1 VIKST
6 VFVSGY
12 RKRLEFKTMKSSL
25 STRRRF
31 LAASA
36 IVGSTPFGQ
45 VFAQTSNAWPQKVIK
60 IIVPNPPGGT
70 ADLLPRLLT
79 EQLSAKLGQPV
90 IIENKIGAAGN
101 IAAEFLFN
109 AEPDGYIFMAAP
121 PPPLSINVSLYPKLN
136 YDPTKFVPITVLGTV
151 PNALLVHPS
160 IPAQTV
166 AEFIAYV
173 KANPDKISYASQGNG
188 STAHLTAE
196 LFKMKTGIRLLH
208 VPYKGDAPAMSDLL
222 GGHVNCMFGNVA
234 AAAAH
239 LRTGKL
245 KVLAV
250 TSPKRVDNMPEIPTM
265 QESIPGLVSV
275 TWFAMVAPPRTPSA
289 ISARLSSVVAEVLRN
304 PDIAKRYAEVGATPV
319 GNSQDAMAAWMKED
333 TERWR
338 AVIKAGAIT
347 VD

>member
-1 VIKST
+1 
-6 VFVSGY
+6 
-12 RKRLEFKTMKSSL
+12 MKSSL
-25 STRRRF
+25 LNRRRF

-36 IVGSTPFGQ
+36 IVGSTPLSQ
-45 VFAQTSNAWPQKVIK
+45 AFAQSSNPWPQKVIK

-109 AEPDGYIFMAAP
+109 AEPDGYTLMAAP

-136 YDPTKFVPITVLGTV
+136 YDPAKFVPITVLGTV
-151 PNALLVHPS
+151 PNALLVHPAMPVQS
-160 IPAQTV
+160 V
-166 AEFIAYV
+166 AEFIAYA
-173 KANPDKISYASQGNG
+173 KANPDKVSYASQGNG

-196 LFKMKTGIRLLH
+196 LFKMKTGTRLLH

-250 TSPKRVDNMPEIPTM
+250 TSPKRIESMPDIPTM
-265 QESIPGLVSV
+265 QESLPGVVAV
-275 TWFAMVAPPRTPSA
+275 TWFAMVAPPKTPTA
-289 ISARLSSVVAEVLRN
+289 ISARLSSVVAEVLRSS
-304 PDIAKRYAEVGATPV
+304 DIVKKYAEVGVTPV

>member
-1 VIKST
+1 
-6 VFVSGY
+6 
-12 RKRLEFKTMKSSL
+12 MKKIPL
-25 STRRRF
+25 NRRRV
-31 LAASA
+31 LTASVALSAAP
-36 IVGSTPFGQ
+36 ITK
-45 VFAQTSNAWPQKVIK
+45 VFAQNSGTWPQKVMK

-90 IIENKIGAAGN
+90 IIENKVGAAGN

-109 AEPDGYIFMAAP
+109 AEPDGYTLMAAP
-121 PPPLSINVSLYPKLN
+121 PPSLSINVSLYPKLN
-136 YDPTKFVPITVLGTV
+136 YDPSKFVPITVLGTV

-160 IPAQTV
+160 IPAQNV
-166 AEFIAYV
+166 AEFIAYA
-173 KANPDKISYASQGNG
+173 KANPDKVSYASQGNG

-196 LFKMKTGIRLLH
+196 LFKMKTGTRLLH

-234 AAAAH
+234 AATAH

-250 TSPKRVDNMPEIPTM
+250 TSPKRLENMPDIPTM
-265 QESIPGLVSV
+265 QESLPGVVAV
-275 TWFAMVAPPRTPSA
+275 TWFAMVAPPRTPIA
-289 ISARLSSVVAEVLRN
+289 ISAKLTAAVTEVLRN
-304 PDIAKRYAEVGATPV
+304 PDIVKRYSEVGATPV

>member
-1 VIKST
+1 M
-6 VFVSGY
+6 
-12 RKRLEFKTMKSSL
+12 KTIQSN
-25 STRRRF
+25 RRRL

-36 IVGSTPFGQ
+36 ALGAAPLSK
-45 VFAQTSNAWPQKVIK
+45 VFAQTSGAWPQRVVK

-90 IIENKIGAAGN
+90 IIENKVGAAGN

-109 AEPDGYIFMAAP
+109 AEPDGYTLMAAP
-121 PPPLSINVSLYPKLN
+121 PPSLSINVSLYPKLN
-136 YDPTKFVPITVLGTV
+136 YDPAKFVPITVLGTV

-160 IPAQTV
+160 IPAQNV
-166 AEFIAYV
+166 AEFIAYA
-173 KANPDKISYASQGNG
+173 KANPDKVSYASQGNG

-196 LFKMKTGIRLLH
+196 LFKMKTGTRLLH

-250 TSPKRVDNMPEIPTM
+250 TSPRRLENMPDIPTM
-265 QESIPGLVSV
+265 QESLPGVVAV
-275 TWFAMVAPPRTPSA
+275 TWFAMVAPPRTPAA
-289 ISARLSSVVAEVLRN
+289 ISAKLSATVSEVLRN
-304 PDIAKRYAEVGATPV
+304 PEIMRRYSEVGATPV

>member
-1 VIKST
+1 M
-6 VFVSGY
+6 
-12 RKRLEFKTMKSSL
+12 KTIQSN
-25 STRRRF
+25 RRRL

-36 IVGSTPFGQ
+36 ALGAAPLSK
-45 VFAQTSNAWPQKVIK
+45 VFAQTSGAWPQRVVK

-90 IIENKIGAAGN
+90 IIENKVGAAGN

-109 AEPDGYIFMAAP
+109 AEPDGYTLMAAP
-121 PPPLSINVSLYPKLN
+121 PPSLSINVSLYPKLN
-136 YDPTKFVPITVLGTV
+136 YDPSKFVPITVLGTV

-160 IPAQTV
+160 IPAQNV
-166 AEFIAYV
+166 AEFIAYA
-173 KANPDKISYASQGNG
+173 KANPDKVSYASQGNG

-196 LFKMKTGIRLLH
+196 LFKMKTGTRLLH

-250 TSPKRVDNMPEIPTM
+250 TSPRRLENMPDIPTM
-265 QESIPGLVSV
+265 QESLPGVVAV
-275 TWFAMVAPPRTPSA
+275 TWFAMVAPPRTPAA
-289 ISARLSSVVAEVLRN
+289 ISAKLSATVSEVLRN
-304 PDIAKRYAEVGATPV
+304 PEIMRRYSEVGATPV

>member
-1 VIKST
+1 
-6 VFVSGY
+6 
-12 RKRLEFKTMKSSL
+12 MKIIQL
-25 STRRRF
+25 NRRRL

-36 IVGSTPFGQ
+36 ALSATPITK
-45 VFAQTSNAWPQKVIK
+45 VFAQNSGTWPQKVVK

-90 IIENKIGAAGN
+90 IIENKVGAAGN

-109 AEPDGYIFMAAP
+109 AEPDGYTLMAAP
-121 PPPLSINVSLYPKLN
+121 PPSLSINVSLYPKLN
-136 YDPTKFVPITVLGTV
+136 YDPSKFVPITVLGTV

-160 IPAQTV
+160 IPAQNV
-166 AEFIAYV
+166 AEFIAYA
-173 KANPDKISYASQGNG
+173 KANPDKVSYASQGNG

-196 LFKMKTGIRLLH
+196 LFKMKTGTRLLH

-250 TSPKRVDNMPEIPTM
+250 TSPKR
-265 QESIPGLVSV
+265 
-275 TWFAMVAPPRTPSA
+275 
-289 ISARLSSVVAEVLRN
+289 LRWWLHHEHLQ
-304 PDIAKRYAEVGATPV
+304 RFQQ
-319 GNSQDAMAAWMKED
+319 S
-333 TERWR
+333 
-338 AVIKAGAIT
+338 
-347 VD
+347 

>member
-1 VIKST
+1 
-6 VFVSGY
+6 
-12 RKRLEFKTMKSSL
+12 MKSIQSN
-25 STRRRF
+25 RRRL

-36 IVGSTPFGQ
+36 ALSVAPINSIYG
-45 VFAQTSNAWPQKVIK
+45 QTSSNWPQKVIK

-79 EQLSAKLGQPV
+79 EQLSARLGQPV
-90 IIENKIGAAGN
+90 IIENKVGAAGN

-109 AEPDGYIFMAAP
+109 AEPDGYTLMAAP
-121 PPPLSINVSLYPKLN
+121 PPSLSINVSLYPKLN
-136 YDPTKFVPITVLGTV
+136 YDPAKFVPITVLGTV
-151 PNALLVHPS
+151 PNALLVHPFL
-160 IPAQTV
+160 PAQNVT
-166 AEFIAYV
+166 EFIAYA
-173 KANPDKISYASQGNG
+173 KANPDKVSYASQGNG

-196 LFKMKTGIRLLH
+196 LFKMKTGVRLLH

-234 AAAAH
+234 AASAH

-250 TSPKRVDNMPEIPTM
+250 TSPKRLDSMPDIPTM
-265 QESIPGLVSV
+265 QELLPGVVAV
-275 TWFAMVAPPRTPSA
+275 TWFAMVAPPRTPTI
-289 ISARLSSVVAEVLRN
+289 ISAKLSATVSEILRN
-304 PDIAKRYAEVGATPV
+304 PDIVKRYSEVGATTV

-338 AVIKAGAIT
+338 AVIKAGGIT

>member
-1 VIKST
+1 MNIMKLSR
-6 VFVSGY
+6 
-12 RKRLEFKTMKSSL
+12 RKL
-25 STRRRF
+25 

-36 IVGSTPFGQ
+36 IASAAPLNK
-45 VFAQTSNAWPQKVIK
+45 VFAQSAVWPQKVVK

-90 IIENKIGAAGN
+90 IIENKAGAAGN

-109 AEPDGYIFMAAP
+109 AEPDGYTLMAAP
-121 PPPLSINVSLYPKLN
+121 PPALSINVSLYPKLN
-136 YDPTKFVPITVLGTV
+136 YDPAKFVPITVLGTV

-160 IPAQTV
+160 IPAQNV
-166 AEFIAYV
+166 AEFIAYI
-173 KANPDKISYASQGNG
+173 KANPDKVSYASQGNG

-196 LFKMKTGIRLLH
+196 LFKMKTGVRLLH

-222 GGHVNCMFGNVA
+222 GGHVSCMFGNVA

-250 TSPKRVDNMPEIPTM
+250 TSPKRLENMPDIPTM
-265 QESIPGLVSV
+265 QESLPGVVSV
-275 TWFAMVAPPRTPSA
+275 TWFAIVAPPRTPGA
-289 ISARLSSVVAEVLRN
+289 ISAKLSATVAEVLRN
-304 PDIAKRYAEVGATPV
+304 PDIVKRYSEVGATPM

>member
-1 VIKST
+1 M
-6 VFVSGY
+6 
-12 RKRLEFKTMKSSL
+12 KTIQSN
-25 STRRRF
+25 RRRL

-36 IVGSTPFGQ
+36 ALSTAPITK
-45 VFAQTSNAWPQKVIK
+45 VFAQTSGPWPHKVVK

-79 EQLSAKLGQPV
+79 EQLSVKLGQPV
-90 IIENKIGAAGN
+90 IIENKVGAAGN

-109 AEPDGYIFMAAP
+109 AEPDGYTLMAAP
-121 PPPLSINVSLYPKLN
+121 PPSLSINVSLYPKLN
-136 YDPTKFVPITVLGTV
+136 YDPSKFVPITVLGTV

-160 IPAQTV
+160 IPAQNV
-166 AEFIAYV
+166 AEFIAYA
-173 KANPDKISYASQGNG
+173 KANPDKVSYASQGNG

-196 LFKMKTGIRLLH
+196 LFKMKTGTRLLH

-250 TSPKRVDNMPEIPTM
+250 TSPRRLENMPDIPTM
-265 QESIPGLVSV
+265 QELLPGVVAV
-275 TWFAMVAPPRTPSA
+275 TWFAMVAPPRTPAA
-289 ISARLSSVVAEVLRN
+289 ISAKLSATVSEVLRN
-304 PDIAKRYAEVGATPV
+304 PEIMKRYSEVGATPV

>member
-1 VIKST
+1 M
-6 VFVSGY
+6 VFVSEY

-45 VFAQTSNAWPQKVIK
+45 VFAQTSNTWPQKVIK

-109 AEPDGYIFMAAP
+109 AEPDGYTFMAAP

-196 LFKMKTGIRLLH
+196 LFKMKTGVRLLR

-275 TWFAMVAPPRTPSA
+275 TWFAMVAPPRTPGA
-289 ISARLSSVVAEVLRN
+289 ISARLSTVVAEVLRN

-338 AVIKAGAIT
+338 AVIKTGAIT